1 MDLSRSL
8 LKDFAEIANGS
19 PDEGKETN
27 QYARGTITSNGDTKY
42 VQLDGSSMLTPISE
56 VVDVQDGDRVLVSIE
71 NHKATIL
78 GNFTFP
84 PSARKEQEALDKAED
99 AQTAAEGA
107 QDTADG
113 AQTVADAASEKAQSA
128 ITKAEQAVSSAEAAS
143 TASSEAKSTAQE
155 AMTAANTASTNAQTA
170 KDDAALAKSEA
181 STARQEAA
189 AAQAAVANA
198 EAEFTAINKE
208 ITAVKGDINTAL
220 GDIADQAAE
229 IEATKQTLEVN
240 YAKKT
245 EVSSVEAAL
254 KTEIST
260 KVGELQTT
268 VAQTYAA
275 KTEVVEMQGQLQS
288 QITQNAEGLSS
299 TVTKVEK
306 LESDTTEAK
315 KQVDIALDK
324 AEAAQTAASAAQT
337 AATTA
342 QTAADEA
349 KANAATASS
358 KADAAQTAADTAQ
371 AAADAADKAVQ
382 SAKTDLNEAK
392 QNLANVTSR
401 VDATETEIAEAQA
414 AVTAAQTA
422 VDDALADAAEANLAA
437 TNAKKA
443 ADQAALDAAAAQS
456 DADAAQLK
464 ATNAQAT
471 ADKAQEDAD
480 QALKD
485 VAELTSRVT
494 SAETKITQNTEAIEL
509 AASKTEEIGTKLDN
523 LEIGGRNLAE
533 KTNNGLTGWA
543 WSMYEGEYTLESI
556 EDNGVNCVKMTRD
569 DSIQSGWSVILYQYI
584 CPHKYEPS
592 TEYTIS
598 MDVLMT
604 GGTPK
609 KWQVKLDITSG
620 NNPISDYGKA
630 SITENDKWVKMVF
643 KLTTLDTFPENI
655 GNQRLYIISMDSGPG
670 LSYTIKNLKIEKGN
684 KPTDWTPAPEDI
696 ENELVN
702 NYYNKTQTDA
712 KIKVESDR
720 ITQTVTKI
728 EEVEETVAGIEI
740 GGRNLLFNTNFST
753 SLDSEQYSTR
763 NNAYELSIQSD
774 GYNGSNCL
782 KATANDIGSIDHDI
796 IMTTVFD
803 NELNTEYVFS
813 GYVKADV
820 ETTLTVR
827 FGYGQNKPTVDVGTE
842 WSYFSVIVKSGVN
855 DGEEWGQLLPYVN
868 SLTSVYFSYLKL
880 EKGNKAT
887 DWTPAPEDM
896 ATSEEVDNAQATA
909 DSAAA
914 TADSTESRVTVA
926 ESAITQL
933 SDSISSLVTD
943 ENGNSMMT
951 QTSDGWTFNMGAITS
966 TINNATSQL
975 GNLAGTVSGLD
986 QAIDNANSL
995 LNDLTQK
1002 TAYIVMTTDDTGAP
1016 CIELGKSDND
1026 FKVRITNTSIDFMDG
1041 TSKIAYISNQ
1051 ALYIETAVVK
1061 NELQIGDGTGFVWK
1075 RRENGNMGLRYV

>member
-99 AQTAAEGA
+99 AQTTAEGA

-128 ITKAEQAVSSAEAAS
+128 ITKAEQAVSDAEAAS

-155 AMTAANTASTNAQTA
+155 AMTAANTASTNAQAA

-275 KTEVVEMQGQLQS
+275 KTEVAEMQGQLQS

-315 KQVDIALDK
+315 KQVDIALGK

-337 AATTA
+337 AANTA

-471 ADKAQEDAD
+471 ADKAQDDAD

-523 LEIGGRNLAE
+523 MEIGGRNLWPNSNFENDLDGYYYSSGDSSDVVEVVEGYAGR
-533 KTNNGLTGWA
+533 KGLRIHRSG
-543 WSMYEGEYTLESI
+543 YEESVRAGVYIIPTLENYTVGEEFTLSAW
-556 EDNGVNCVKMTRD
+556 VKFDEAPDISNNDIFIRCALSDGTIL
-569 DSIQSGWSVILYQYI
+569 DSPLINNIK
-584 CPHKYEPS
+584 PD
-592 TEYTIS
+592 TES
-598 MDVLMT
+598 L
-604 GGTPK
+604 G
-609 KWQVKLDITSG
+609 
-620 NNPISDYGKA
+620 
-630 SITENDKWVKMVF
+630 KWVYYTNTFKVADEGVF
-643 KLTTLDTFPENI
+643 DKC
-655 GNQRLYIISMDSGPG
+655 YILLG
-670 LSYTIKNLKIEKGN
+670 KNGDMTVSNVKFERGN

-702 NYYNKTQTDA
+702 NYYTKTQTDA

-720 ITQTVTKI
+720 ITQTVSK
-728 EEVEETVAGIEI
+728 VET
-740 GGRNLLFNTNFST
+740 
-753 SLDSEQYSTR
+753 
-763 NNAYELSIQSD
+763 
-774 GYNGSNCL
+774 
-782 KATANDIGSIDHDI
+782 
-796 IMTTVFD
+796 
-803 NELNTEYVFS
+803 
-813 GYVKADV
+813 V
-820 ETTLTVR
+820 ETTLNNLEIGSRNLLLSSDTVATNDSYLTAKYDMSEKMVAGETYTIR
-827 FGYGQNKPTVDVGTE
+827 IWGEIGSGK
-842 WSYFSVIVKSGVN
+842 SYFSAYLNGGSIQLKTVRPNG
-855 DGEEWGQLLPYVN
+855 DGTFSATFTGKADSNTDSDFINIYSYP
-868 SLTSVYFSYLKL
+868 SSVTVESTITRIKL
-880 EKGNKAT
+880 ERGTKPT
-887 DWTPAPEDM
+887 DWTPAPEDV
-896 ATSEEVDNAQATA
+896 SEGIDNAQVTA
-909 DSAAA
+909 DSAADIA
-914 TADSTESRVTVA
+914 NSTESRVTVA

-986 QAIDNANSL
+986 QAIENANSL